1 MQLKVLGHLFMSAD
15 ATDAIADD
23 GASVAGI
30 TVGDYF
36 QDPFSLGFGVV
47 GIVSLMTLVY
57 IFGPCGSRR
66 SSKYDDDYESEG
78 GMRTKVRH
86 EGGI

>member
-1 MQLKVLGHLFMSAD
+1 MPA
-15 ATDAIADD
+15 DAIADN
-23 GASVAGI
+23 GTYVAGI
-30 TVGDYF
+30 AVGDYF

-66 SSKYDDDYESEG
+66 SSKDDDYESEG